1 MKKCI
6 VQYWIPSSEYT
17 HPGYNNLLKN
27 SNKFDADGF
36 ANRSAR
42 SFELYANKYNHDFV
56 RVTEKKLNY
65 KHPTFERFDLWL
77 DDHWW
82 EKYDEIMYVD
92 SDVFAMPEAPDI
104 FQHYKSLGTFKV
116 CEHDAFQKATLPEQI
131 DLIHHGLLKKC
142 KLDEVKHYGFQPG
155 VFILTKTARDIMR
168 PYIEQFKELND
179 HDGHILIWACIQSQ
193 VPLTRM
199 SRFYNYK
206 KAYFKRHPE
215 SYFFHAAGHKKLVHL
230 GRIYDFLEKKGLQ

>member
-199 SRFYNYK
+199 SRYYNYK
-206 KAYFKRHPE
+206 KAYFKGHPE

-230 GRIYDFLEKKGLQ
+230 GRIYDFLNKKGLQ

>member
-206 KAYFKRHPE
+206 KAYFKGHPE